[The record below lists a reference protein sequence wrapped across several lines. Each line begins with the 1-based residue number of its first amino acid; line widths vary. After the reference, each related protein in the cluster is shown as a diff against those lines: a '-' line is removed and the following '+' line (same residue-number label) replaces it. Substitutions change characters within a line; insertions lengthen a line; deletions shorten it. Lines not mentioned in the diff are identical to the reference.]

1 MKYFYAFLILCILWL
16 EVDSIQRIF
25 RRSQST
31 LRFHQAHHLLCTS
44 VDYDDLLEEIVFS
57 GDVAGYVQKATSKDV
72 VLTEQFF
79 QYVSDAA
86 KKSNDNDEKQLL
98 GLIASL
104 ISSRQ
109 GIDKGDDKEVADF
122 RINNNLPMNVA
133 EGFQSAS
140 GVFQPVNQLT
150 AEVEDDLDW
159 RERMKIMQ
167 RGEERDV
174 SGKVVDRLGVFD
186 KKKETTVINNEVI
199 AIDPL
204 EAAKK
209 AQAAA
214 DIMKK
219 KEEEML
225 AIQRANIER
234 EAANQK
240 VWKGF

>member
-1 MKYFYAFLILCILWL
+1 M
-16 EVDSIQRIF
+16 DSF
-25 RRSQST
+25 RTIVRSQSI
-31 LRFHQAHHLLCTS
+31 LRFQQRFNSQSH
-44 VDYDDLLEEIVFS
+44 DDILEEIIFS
-57 GDVAGYVQKATSKDV
+57 GDVSGYIQKATSKDV
-72 VLTEQFF
+72 VLTEKFF
-79 QYVSDAA
+79 QYVNDAA
-86 KKSNDNDEKQLL
+86 MQSNDDDEKQLL
-98 GLIASL
+98 QQIAQL

-109 GIDKGDDKEVADF
+109 GTDKGEDKDVTDF
-122 RINNNLPMNVA
+122 RINNKLPINVP

-140 GVFQPVNQLT
+140 GVFQPTGVNDI
-150 AEVEDDLDW
+150 DDIDDIDW

-174 SGKVVDRLGVFD
+174 TGKVVDRLGVFD
-186 KKKETTVINNEVI
+186 KKKTTSVTNHEGKP
-199 AIDPL
+199 IDPV

-214 DIMKK
+214 DILKK
-219 KEEEML
+219 NEEEML